1 MDHEEL
7 FITRNVKAVEDSSSS
22 PSPYASLRL
31 QFGCSGN
38 LPVAPTLLF
47 SGLYCGGEG
56 GWLTGRNIHNYNI
69 IMDIVF
75 EWDADK
81 AISNLKK
88 HQVSFEEAQSVFQDP
103 NALLIADPD
112 HSIEEDRFILLGI
125 SKETKILVVCH
136 CYRSNDEVIR
146 IVSARKAT
154 KSESKQYERSVY
166 ER

>member
-1 MDHEEL
+1 M
-7 FITRNVKAVEDSSSS
+7 
-22 PSPYASLRL
+22 
-31 QFGCSGN
+31 
-38 LPVAPTLLF
+38 
-47 SGLYCGGEG
+47 
-56 GWLTGRNIHNYNI
+56 TGRNIYNYNI
-69 IMDIVF
+69 IIDIVF

-146 IVSARKAT
+146 IISARKGT